1 MARREGG
8 FTYVIVM
15 FVVAVLSILS
25 VRALE
30 NSLTKAQRGKEEEL
44 LFVGQAYRDAIRSY
58 YDNTPGT
65 AKQYPPELT
74 SLLLDERTTTTRRPL
89 RKLYRDPMTGSE
101 QWGVVLTEDGKGIKG
116 VYSLS
121 QQQPVKTGGFSDDLA
136 AFAAA
141 KTYRD
146 WQFVYQS
153 K

>member
-1 MARREGG
+1 MARREDG

-30 NSLTKAQRGKEEEL
+30 NSLTKARRDKEEEL

-65 AKQYPPELT
+65 AKEYPPDLT
-74 SLLLDERTTTTRRPL
+74 SLLLDNRTTTTRRPL
-89 RKLYRDPMTGSE
+89 RKLYRDPMSDSE
-101 QWGVVLTEDGKGIKG
+101 KWGVILTDDGRIKG

-121 QQQPVKTGGFSDDLA
+121 QQQPVKTGGFPDEFV
-136 AFAAA
+136 AFAVA
-141 KTYRD
+141 KSYRD

>member
-1 MARREGG
+1 MRRREGG

-30 NSLTKAQRGKEEEL
+30 NSLTNARRDKEEEL

-65 AKQYPPELT
+65 AKEYPPDLT
-74 SLLLDERTTTTRRPL
+74 SLLLDNRTTTTRRPL
-89 RKLYRDPMTGSE
+89 RKLYRDPVTGSD
-101 QWGVVLTEDGKGIKG
+101 QWGLVLTEDGKRIKG

-121 QQQPVKTGGFSDDLA
+121 QQQPIKAGGFPDELA
-136 AFAAA
+136 AFVAA

-146 WQFVYQS
+146 WQFVYQP